1 MRLNSIYRLN
11 NLGPLYLQQC
21 FKYIFRT
28 TQFVQKLK
36 KNICIRII
44 LDQLVIAN
52 FYFGRTCN
60 LRYKSNFKQY
70 FWFVDVKNFIFGLFQ
85 NYVSI
90 LVEQQEYDFVPVK
103 VSFLPTICRI
113 AQHVEIPTQF
123 SGRKTCIKS
132 ISRDAKLSVEKKL
145 SFGW

>member
-1 MRLNSIYRLN
+1 M
-11 NLGPLYLQQC
+11 
-21 FKYIFRT
+21 
-28 TQFVQKLK
+28 LK
-36 KNICIRII
+36 IHKKC
-44 LDQLVIAN
+44 
-52 FYFGRTCN
+52 
-60 LRYKSNFKQY
+60 
-70 FWFVDVKNFIFGLFQ
+70 FIFGLFQ
-85 NYVSI
+85 NHVSI

>member
-1 MRLNSIYRLN
+1 MML
-11 NLGPLYLQQC
+11 
-21 FKYIFRT
+21 K
-28 TQFVQKLK
+28 VHK
-36 KNICIRII
+36 KNLI
-44 LDQLVIAN
+44 
-52 FYFGRTCN
+52 
-60 LRYKSNFKQY
+60 
-70 FWFVDVKNFIFGLFQ
+70 NFIFGLFQ

-132 ISRDAKLSVEKKL
+132 ISRDAKFLVEKKL